1 MTTPHTNPFVLPGMG
16 QTGDAAGNPLLASME
31 MMRNAW
37 SGLTG
42 PGGLAQS
49 LPMSPPMNLDDL
61 ERRIG
66 ELRSI
71 ESWLRMNLSML
82 SSTIQGMEVQRST
95 IATLRSFVSSVSSM
109 EGFGSSEGVASPLE
123 IVLGLKPN
131 PRTAAGKPKDDANV
145 SPSSARPGAGAGH
158 PGAGQSGAGHPDAGH
173 FGAGPTAAE
182 SPSSNPAFVNPFAG
196 APFAGNPFAGNA
208 FAGGAAKA
216 AATPS
221 EKKDADSASPAD
233 PATHMAQAASQAWWD
248 MLQQQF
254 NQIATATTASM
265 PAAAAA
271 VAPTAVAPGTAPNA
285 VPTGAKAGKSG
296 FNPDLPT
303 SAPTSA
309 ASAHAK
315 ASAPAPATPKRR
327 VSAAR
332 APAKSAGRAT
342 PDVASEA
349 ASGTASKA
357 ASKTAS
363 AAASKIASTATD
375 KAPSKVKAPGKV
387 KVPLPRKSK
396 S

>member
-16 QTGDAAGNPLLASME
+16 QTGEAAGNPLLASME

-49 LPMSPPMNLDDL
+49 LPMSPPMNLEDL
-61 ERRIG
+61 ERRIS

-131 PRTAAGKPKDDANV
+131 PRSAAGQPQNDAAKV
-145 SPSSARPGAGAGH
+145 PPQVQPAGGHAGTAQPGAE
-158 PGAGQSGAGHPDAGH
+158 QSGA
-173 FGAGPTAAE
+173 TA
-182 SPSSNPAFVNPFAG
+182 AG

-208 FAGGAAKA
+208 FGGVAGKA
-216 AATPS
+216 AAGPA
-221 EKKDADSASPAD
+221 EKTDAD
-233 PATHMAQAASQAWWD
+233 PAAPADTAAHMAQAASQAWWD

-254 NQIATATTASM
+254 NQIATATNASM
-265 PAAAAA
+265 PAASTARPSSAADA
-271 VAPTAVAPGTAPNA
+271 APGA
-285 VPTGAKAGKSG
+285 VHAGAKAGKSG
-296 FNPDLPT
+296 FDPNLPPSKT
-303 SAPTSA
+303 TVEPAKAAPKAPTA
-309 ASAHAK
+309 G
-315 ASAPAPATPKRR
+315 
-327 VSAAR
+327 AR
-332 APAKSAGRAT
+332 ASTKTAGRAA
-342 PDVASEA
+342 PGA
-349 ASGTASKA
+349 ASSASKA
-357 ASKTAS
+357 APK
-363 AAASKIASTATD
+363 ATD
-375 KAPSKVKAPGKV
+375 KAGKGKAPM
-387 KVPLPRKSK
+387 PRKPK

>member
-49 LPMSPPMNLDDL
+49 LPMSPPMNLEDL

-131 PRTAAGKPKDDANV
+131 PRAAAGKPKDDANA
-145 SPSSARPGAGAGH
+145 PASSAQPGAGAGH
-158 PGAGQSGAGHPDAGH
+158 P
-173 FGAGPTAAE
+173 
-182 SPSSNPAFVNPFAG
+182 G

-216 AATPS
+216 APS
-221 EKKDADSASPAD
+221 EKADADSASPAD
-233 PATHMAQAASQAWWD
+233 TATHMAHAASQAWWD

-265 PAAAAA
+265 PAA
-271 VAPTAVAPGTAPNA
+271 VAPTAAAPGTAPNA

-315 ASAPAPATPKRR
+315 APAPAAPKRPMT
-327 VSAAR
+327 AAR

-342 PDVASEA
+342 PAVV
-349 ASGTASKA
+349 SKA

-363 AAASKIASTATD
+363 AAASKTASTATD
-375 KAPSKVKAPGKV
+375 KAPGKV